1 MHRARAPL
9 YGCLITLVL
18 HHRVFRVRRTA
29 SGDNLSF
36 RFKEYPTGRTIYRI
50 GLSRSFLHSL
60 TRPTKLALP
69 ASPGGE
75 KLKCPFFIYHNLGM
89 QEHKAT
95 GYNRPPCVLAI
106 CTYPT
111 SKASCPF
118 YVPSDFSLAFL
129 TIFSTALFASST
141 IFLQF

>member
-1 MHRARAPL
+1 MQRRYRSIQNRPSAFVNSSCSGPL

-60 TRPTKLALP
+60 TRPAKLALP
-69 ASPGGE
+69 ASPGGGRE
-75 KLKCPFFIYHNLGM
+75 IK
-89 QEHKAT
+89 
-95 GYNRPPCVLAI
+95 V
-106 CTYPT
+106 
-111 SKASCPF
+111 SVF
-118 YVPSDFSLAFL
+118 YIP
-129 TIFSTALFASST
+129 
-141 IFLQF
+141 QFRNARAQGDRL